1 MKISDRLKQIRDR
14 FNLSQPAAAAKF
26 NIVAGTWKQYERGPS
41 EPGSGALRNLAEGGI
56 NIHWLLT
63 GEGEMLLE
71 DVKVLPK
78 ALEIRTNRILAD
90 AGDPAAKDYFQQ
102 VGKNIDDKELAA
114 ETVLQAILNDAE
126 IEVPEML
133 FNTFKHL
140 IYLDNVAQYA
150 VKESLE
156 ELKVY
161 IDQLALIPFYDV
173 QASAGAG
180 SLVDNEQ
187 QISQMAFRKDWL
199 KQKGLQASHC
209 ALIKAK
215 GDSMEPTIHDGDLLL
230 VDTSIDSIKD
240 DAIYIV
246 QADHHLIVKRL
257 QQSLDGSLTIIS
269 DNQRYEKQT
278 IGPEQAK
285 TVKIAGRV
293 KWYGHEI

>member
-1 MKISDRLKQIRDR
+1 MTIGGRIKKWRAEKNLKQDDASS
-14 FNLSQPAAAAKF
+14 LLGLKF
-26 NIVAGTWKQYERGPS
+26 SSYQKYEMDIS
-41 EPGSGALRNLAEGGI
+41 KPGSDALEAFAKAGI

-63 GEGEMLLE
+63 GEGEMLLNQPPSLS
-71 DVKVLPK
+71 VFNQHPPIASASVQS
-78 ALEIRTNRILAD
+78 
-90 AGDPAAKDYFQQ
+90 PASDSQ
-102 VGKNIDDKELAA
+102 
-114 ETVLQAILNDAE
+114 LNDTQTNAS
-126 IEVPEML
+126 MQD
-133 FNTFKHL
+133 F
-140 IYLDNVAQYA
+140 
-150 VKESLE
+150 
-156 ELKVY
+156 
-161 IDQLALIPFYDV
+161 ALIHFYDV
-173 QASAGAG
+173 EASAGHG
-180 SLVDNEQ
+180 SRVDQEHI
-187 QISQMAFRKDWL
+187 ISQMAFRKDWL
-199 KQKGLQASHC
+199 KQRNLQPDQC

-278 IGPEQAK
+278 IGPQQAK